1 MTVLRICDS
10 CLPEDKGLCT
20 LKSML
25 NTFEIVVVVL
35 CFAAVLAIPITGIAL
50 LCRIRLSPIAANV
63 MSNDSDISDISVMS
77 NHLSAVKIFSRCMA
91 IAAIYIMTAYQ
102 GFGGYLII
110 VLFPLSMVWLKLC
123 WSRAIVFS
131 LFTWTFLM
139 CVNLL
144 LAFVTIFG
152 G

>member
-1 MTVLRICDS
+1 MRVLRINDS

-25 NTFEIVVVVL
+25 NTFEIVVVVVCL
-35 CFAAVLAIPITGIAL
+35 AAVLAIPITGIAL

-63 MSNDSDISDISVMS
+63 MSN
-77 NHLSAVKIFSRCMA
+77 HLAAVKIFSRCMA

-110 VLFPLSMVWLKLC
+110 VLFPLSMVWLKLR

>member
-1 MTVLRICDS
+1 
-10 CLPEDKGLCT
+10 CT

-25 NTFEIVVVVL
+25 NTFEIVVVVVCL
-35 CFAAVLAIPITGIAL
+35 AAVLAIPITGIAL
-50 LCRIRLSPIAANV
+50 LCRIRLSPIAAN
-63 MSNDSDISDISVMS
+63 VMS

-110 VLFPLSMVWLKLC
+110 VLFPLSMVWLKLR

>member
-1 MTVLRICDS
+1 MCGVTRNQMDVGFRKAG
-10 CLPEDKGLCT
+10 EDGGFDNAVMRLIRCI
-20 LKSML
+20 
-25 NTFEIVVVVL
+25 NY
-35 CFAAVLAIPITGIAL
+35 CFA
-50 LCRIRLSPIAANV
+50 
-63 MSNDSDISDISVMS
+63 
-77 NHLSAVKIFSRCMA
+77 KIFSRCMA

-110 VLFPLSMVWLKLC
+110 VLFPLSMVWLKLR